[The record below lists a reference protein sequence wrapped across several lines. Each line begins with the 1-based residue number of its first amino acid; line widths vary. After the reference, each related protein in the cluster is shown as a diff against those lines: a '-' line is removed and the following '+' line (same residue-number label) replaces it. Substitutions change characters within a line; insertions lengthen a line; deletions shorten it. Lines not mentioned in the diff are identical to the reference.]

1 MRLLIFLLPFRH
13 QVDPAAAMP
22 PKKDA
27 ADGKTK
33 KAKKIKDPNAPKRP
47 MTAYFL
53 FMAEKRA
60 EVLKNNPD
68 FKIGDVAKVCLMNN
82 FLNCCWFSLKF

>member
-1 MRLLIFLLPFRH
+1 
-13 QVDPAAAMP
+13 MP

-53 FMAEKRA
+53 FKGEKRA
-60 EVLKNNPD
+60 EVKKSNPD
-68 FKIGDVAKVCLMNN
+68 IKVQDIAKVGSIVTVATGL
-82 FLNCCWFSLKF
+82 LLIKIITYDRVLKL

>member
-1 MRLLIFLLPFRH
+1 
-13 QVDPAAAMP
+13 MP

-27 ADGKTK
+27 ADGKSK

-53 FMAEKRA
+53 FMGEKRA
-60 EVLKNNPD
+60 EVKKSNPD
-68 FKIGDVAKVCLMNN
+68 IKVQDIVKVGSYGRFLLTIKIITCDKVL
-82 FLNCCWFSLKF
+82 